1 MHSCG
6 GQELV
11 QTRLKHARAALTGH
25 VNVKGRV
32 TFEGTSPANRSTNFS
47 FIELS
52 ASVGWRCL
60 LAPSLGLTMCMGGT
74 SRSFPIR
81 SRSCP
86 VLFLRDLSPS
96 YSFEIFPRP
105 ITHVGP
111 GGAIAIFVFR
121 FTHPMANFCL
131 APARSCV
138 APGGRGIMWGARRCD
153 GTGSATRT

>member
-96 YSFEIFPRP
+96 HYTCWARRRDCHFCLSLHSSDGQFLPCTRKELRGARG
-105 ITHVGP
+105 TWHHVG
-111 GGAIAIFVFR
+111 GEAVR
-121 FTHPMANFCL
+121 WH
-131 APARSCV
+131 RVSDEDV
-138 APGGRGIMWGARRCD
+138 SE
-153 GTGSATRT
+153 GSG